1 MNLSPTFSGSFTST
15 GANVFIPLEIGCD
28 WFDVLNYSTQG
39 SPTAGT
45 GSGQQFFWRRGMPQG
60 SAIQILNTA
69 GATTLTSNVVTVG
82 GFWYQDTSLSPLGP
96 LYSDITGGVAATRIF
111 TTTNTTVSHNIAI
124 GSIVRLYSTTGA
136 LQLGGYDFTVT
147 AVGANTWTIGYMVN
161 FTANA
166 TAGSYRVI
174 NWNPLYYPVH
184 RSIVSI
190 SNAANPVVVFSVT
203 HGYTVGQQL
212 RFTIPTAFGMVQL
225 DGLTANIIGVNTAT
239 NSVTIDVDTTSFT
252 PFAFPLTTAV
262 PFSQALAVPIG
273 EGLSS
278 ASPILVPNPDGSY
291 TLPHDLLD
299 ATHNISQTGML
310 LYGGTVSSPAGMNTN
325 VIYWRAGKSANI

>member
-1 MNLSPTFSGSFTST
+1 MNLSPTFSGTFTST

-28 WFDVLNYSTQG
+28 WFEVLNYSTFG

-45 GSGQQFFWRRGMPQG
+45 GSGQQFFWRRGMPAG
-60 SAIQILNTA
+60 SAMQILNTA
-69 GATTLTSNVVTVG
+69 GAATLTSNVVATG
-82 GFWYQDTSLSPLGP
+82 GFLYVDSTLSPLGP

-111 TTTNTTVSHNIAI
+111 TTTNTTVSHNIAV

-166 TAGSYRVI
+166 TAGSYRVV
-174 NWNPLYYPVH
+174 NFNPLYYPAH

-190 SNAANPVVVFSVT
+190 TNAANPTVIFSVT

-212 RFTIPTAFGMVQL
+212 RFTVPDKFGMTQL
-225 DGLTANIIGVNTAT
+225 DGVTANIIAINTAT
-239 NSVTIDVDTTSFT
+239 NAVTIDVDTTAFT
-252 PFAFPLTTAV
+252 PFAFPLAAAV

-278 ASPILVPNPDGSY
+278 ASA

-299 ATHNISQTGML
+299 ATYNTGQTGML
-310 LYGGTVSSPAGMNTN
+310 LYGGTVSTPAGLNTN